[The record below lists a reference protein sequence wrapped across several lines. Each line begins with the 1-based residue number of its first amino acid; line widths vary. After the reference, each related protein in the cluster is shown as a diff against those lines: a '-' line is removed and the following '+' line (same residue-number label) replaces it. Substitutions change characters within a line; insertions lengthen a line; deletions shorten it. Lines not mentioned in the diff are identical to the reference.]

1 MGRAWFGLQKVG
13 LVCVH
18 FVLLRVAFKR
28 ACMCKSAYTTALPP
42 PPHRPCLLPASSLLP
57 PCPPPPAATH
67 PRRWRVESGWRC
79 LATSAACWR
88 SSGRRSRWGRAP
100 PHRAQVRQHTD
111 RCQGAKRVGSFDCM
125 QECAVVVVVAN
136 CLALQPPPSTSDRH
150 RGQVGSPPLP
160 LPLSLPTPR
169 WRPCAGAGD
178 GQGASVK
185 YLSSSRLMGL
195 QLRDATFRRHFLLQ
209 CLILMQASHA
219 CAAALPAACWLAD
232 LPAWL
237 PACLH
242 GGLPACLLSCL
253 PHASNI
259 QPMPRHSLVA
269 GTAVLCAVVRAAE
282 EEGPLL
288 PAGEA
293 AERHAGGCWP
303 AWLVGLAGR
312 VGQWVGLNG

>member
-1 MGRAWFGLQKVG
+1 
-13 LVCVH
+13 
-18 FVLLRVAFKR
+18 
-28 ACMCKSAYTTALPP
+28 MCKSAYTTALPP

-88 SSGRRSRWGRAP
+88 SSGRRRSRWGRAP

-125 QECAVVVVVAN
+125 QDCAVVVVVAN

-150 RGQVGSPPLP
+150 RGQVASLP
-160 LPLSLPTPR
+160 LPTPR

-178 GQGASVK
+178 GQGVSVK

-219 CAAALPAACWLAD
+219 CCCLACMAACLPAF
-232 LPAWL
+232 LPASCIQH
-237 PACLH
+237 PAHAPSLTRCWH
-242 GGLPACLLSCL
+242 CCVVCSGASGRGRRTTPPCGRSC
-253 PHASNI
+253 
-259 QPMPRHSLVA
+259 
-269 GTAVLCAVVRAAE
+269 
-282 EEGPLL
+282 
-288 PAGEA
+288 
-293 AERHAGGCWP
+293 
-303 AWLVGLAGR
+303 
-312 VGQWVGLNG
+312 